1 VGAVFL
7 ILLFAAGFILVRALR
22 SLRGS
27 DVDSGPHDFSS
38 HLLRMTAV
46 ATVLFGVY
54 CWYGVDQLFAS
65 YIGTFSYAL
74 PLALLVLGS
83 SALVVLVTSRHQPWA
98 RRVPAALAGLGLAV
112 GVALAITT
120 PALRKDRDEL
130 AGVPAALKYLA
141 AHAHGRPIV
150 LETRTDESWADILA
164 LALAA
169 ERDGKRACLAQERW
183 RLRATTEFMCT
194 GQDLAAGAR
203 FMLTRVDPVP
213 PGAPVVPNLNPIPA
227 SYPPSA
233 VIAAD

>member
-1 VGAVFL
+1 
-7 ILLFAAGFILVRALR
+7 
-22 SLRGS
+22 
-27 DVDSGPHDFSS
+27 
-38 HLLRMTAV
+38 M

-83 SALVVLVTSRHQPWA
+83 SALVVLVTSR
-98 RRVPAALAGLGLAV
+98 AAAV
-112 GVALAITT
+112 GTPVAGRPGGAGPGGRGGAGAIT
-120 PALRKDRDEL
+120 PALQKDRDEL
-130 AGVPAALKYLA
+130 AGVPAALNYLA

-150 LETRTDESWADILA
+150 LETRTDDSWADALA

-183 RLRATTEFMCT
+183 RLRTTTEFMCT
-194 GQDLAAGAR
+194 GQDLAGGAR
-203 FMLTRVDPVP
+203 FTLSRVDPVP
-213 PGAPVVPNLNPIPA
+213 PGAPVVPNLNPDPA

-233 VIAAD
+233 TIAAD